1 MSYDWEDSEKSQR
14 DVDSCCLCNIE
25 MIYQIGGYG
34 LFLFLVEVKY
44 RSLIRLHK
52 GDAMSQIPK
61 TLT

>member
-1 MSYDWEDSEKSQR
+1 MSYDWEVSEKSQR
-14 DVDSCCLCNIE
+14 DVDICCLCNIE

-44 RSLIRLHK
+44 RRRLHK